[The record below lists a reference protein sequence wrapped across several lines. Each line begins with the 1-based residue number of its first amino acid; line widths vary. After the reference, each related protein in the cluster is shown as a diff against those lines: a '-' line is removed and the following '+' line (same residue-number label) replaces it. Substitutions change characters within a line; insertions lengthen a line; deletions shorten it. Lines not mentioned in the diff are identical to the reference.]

1 MSWNARLWYLD
12 YSSVTQLLLA
22 FYLRDVYHPILK
34 TSLEPAKNFLAHK
47 LIQSQCSKYLAT
59 CWLFVTRLYKI
70 AFEFVIIAQ
79 RQPPFLLPVVGAG
92 KRMNAVT
99 WMLKKCGPGI
109 NLALIS
115 AFLLPKGKMV
125 QTRLI
130 LSFTLI
136 LAIRWHIS
144 DTTLM
149 VAVIKVKWYL
159 EISFP
164 FFHCVKNHIRQN
176 LQS

>member
-22 FYLRDVYHPILK
+22 FYLRDIYDPILK
-34 TSLEPAKNFLAHK
+34 TSLEPAKNFLAYK
-47 LIQSQCSKYLAT
+47 LIQSQCSKHLAT
-59 CWLFVTRLYKI
+59 CLLFVTRLYKI
-70 AFEFVIIAQ
+70 AFEFVVIAQ
-79 RQPPFLLPVVGAG
+79 RQPPLLLPVVGGG
-92 KRMNAVT
+92 KWMNAVT
-99 WMLKKCGPGI
+99 WMLKRCGPGI

-136 LAIRWHIS
+136 LAVCWHIN

-149 VAVIKVKWYL
+149 VAVIKVIWCPEFYFL
-159 EISFP
+159 
-164 FFHCVKNHIRQN
+164 FFS
-176 LQS
+176 LW